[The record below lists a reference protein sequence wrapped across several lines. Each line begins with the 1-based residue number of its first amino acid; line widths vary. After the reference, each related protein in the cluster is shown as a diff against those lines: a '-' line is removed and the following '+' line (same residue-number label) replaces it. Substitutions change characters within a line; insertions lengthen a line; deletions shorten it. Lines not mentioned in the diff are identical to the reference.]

1 MKKEINIKN
10 FTNIWFILS
19 IFIILTVIL
28 FQGYIE
34 YKRSVENAI
43 IKTNNLTIL
52 LTKKLENDFEQMDNI
67 LNFAQDIILTLP
79 KENKLFLEERKK
91 KTNSFSKV

>member
-1 MKKEINIKN
+1 MKQEINIKN

-19 IFIILTVIL
+19 IFIVLTVIV

-34 YKRSVENAI
+34 YKRSIENAI

-52 LTKKLENDFEQMDNI
+52 LTKKLENDFEQIDNI
-67 LNFAQDIILTLP
+67 LNFAKDIMLSLP
-79 KENKLFLEERKK
+79 KENKLFLEGNDKI
-91 KTNSFSKV
+91 